1 MNCLKCKKEIAK
13 VEKQEDQFCNEC
25 NHAMLL
31 ELHLEGC
38 KLAFMWYQEAELTKK
53 VSTPAF
59 KRILD
64 SAIEKYNK
72 LKKVA

>member
-1 MNCLKCKKEIAK
+1 MNCLKCNKEIPA
-13 VEKQEDQFCNEC
+13 VENKEDQFCNEC
-25 NHAMLL
+25 NHKMLL
-31 ELHLEGC
+31 DMHLEGC

-64 SAIEKYNK
+64 SAIEKYHK
-72 LKKVA
+72 LKKAA